1 MKQKTWKALL
11 AIALVLVLTLS
22 LVPLG
27 AAAPGAA
34 SAAPDTTDPQTA
46 PEAELRAQTEDVNQT
61 APAPAEGYIVKLRD
75 ARFADGLTC
84 ISADDGLYRAADKA
98 QLDALP
104 EAAVDYCEPDY
115 KLSLLDD
122 PAANDTLYTS
132 GAQWN
137 LDNLKVPAA
146 WAKGQF
152 GSGVTVAVLDSGLYG
167 IAGGEHH
174 EDIDPAKIVKPYNAR
189 RGEAV
194 AAAAVGD
201 RLPAAAQVVHV
212 PEGAGNALTRGVEAD
227 LAVHVDVQRILCRA
241 DGGAERLLLV
251 EHVQKETGNVRDLL
265 VILRFRHGSN
275 GLVLRLGHDLA
286 AQVGVFDLRD
296 VGVTVEDALRFGQ
309 EGLELVL
316 IAECFFQIHR
326 VVTSV
331 FQVVF

>member
-1 MKQKTWKALL
+1 MDGVRICYIGINVNFASIVNERKMQIKYVGGSMKQRTWKALL

-34 SAAPDTTDPQTA
+34 TGAPDTTDRQTA

-84 ISADDGLYRAADKA
+84 ISADNGLYRAADAA

-122 PAANDTLYTS
+122 PAANDTLYAN

-137 LDNLKVPAA
+137 LDNLNVPAA
-146 WAKGQF
+146 WTKGQF
-152 GSGVTVAVLDSGLYG
+152 GGGVTVAVLDSGLYG
-167 IAGGEHH
+167 IADGEHH
-174 EDIDPAKIVKPYNAR
+174 EDIDPAKVVKPYNVLLSKESA
-189 RGEAV
+189 EAV
-194 AAAAVGD
+194 TDDQGHGTFV
-201 RLPAAAQVVHV
+201 
-212 PEGAGNALTRGVEAD
+212 AGMIFANTNNELGIAG
-227 LAVHVDVQRILCRA
+227 
-241 DGGAERLLLV
+241 
-251 EHVQKETGNVRDLL
+251 
-265 VILRFRHGSN
+265 ILRFRHGNN

-296 VGVTVEDALRFGQ
+296 VGVAVEDALRFVQ
-309 EGLELVL
+309 KGLELVL